1 MITAAGIG
9 WVMEGERSCISGM
22 PADSVRTLISPG
34 GRGRILLG
42 RRRVPKEELL
52 AEVRDRIAQEAPGLP
67 TAMCGRGH
75 PLEEVLAGAEGPL
88 AVCVED
94 PACLLSLADE
104 GVFGIPMLAL
114 VPGLTFDR
122 FGYRLGYGGGYY
134 DRLLAAFTGDAVG
147 LCRQAQLADDLD
159 ARGLVCAYDQRVPVV
174 VTENE
179 VIR

>member
-9 WVMEGERSCISGM
+9 WIMEGERSCISGM

-75 PLEEVLAGAEGPL
+75 PLEEVLDGASGPL

-94 PACLLSLADE
+94 PACLLGEERFIASLDDSIM
-104 GVFGIPMLAL
+104 V
-114 VPGLTFDR
+114 
-122 FGYRLGYGGGYY
+122 
-134 DRLLAAFTGDAVG
+134 
-147 LCRQAQLADDLD
+147 LCCQELCHQ
-159 ARGLVCAYDQRVPVV
+159 VPVV
-174 VTENE
+174 FRVRRDGTAM
-179 VIR
+179 